1 MGNSNNHVAST
12 PQTGYAAQVIPQ
24 IAAHNQQPV
33 MVPNGNR
40 VTRVLPTERVYRSET
55 YTASKRAE
63 NEDRLNRYASGN
75 PKTGWRAMQ
84 AATGNTPS
92 VGDAKLAYETQTAA
106 SKALINSLT
115 SVSANKYAMS
125 NSLKSKSVRYTKY
138 DPKDTSRP
146 DLGVLNQ
153 KPLNP
158 GLRGLDPGKI
168 DAIQG
173 EQERLRMGLGQVYT
187 ARASR

>member
-1 MGNSNNHVAST
+1 MGNSNYVAST

-24 IAAHNQQPV
+24 IAAHNQQPI

-40 VTRVLPTERVYRSET
+40 VTRVIPTQRVYRSET
-55 YTASKRAE
+55 YQSNQRTS

-84 AATGNTPS
+84 TGTVNTAA

-115 SVSANKYAMS
+115 SVSANKYAQS
-125 NSLKSKSVRYTKY
+125 ISLKSKAVRFTKY

-173 EQERLRMGLGQVYT
+173 EQERLAMGLGQVYT